1 MLKEDSLTDLITAE
15 NRFSYLIKSL
25 GFMYSNP
32 WEMNIKTAGK
42 SKPFHL
48 LNEIYVPMIQFLVIS
63 WYFDLSS
70 ASVSSFYGIGQLTQ
84 LSQLS
89 HLSHLGNQSHFKSF

>member
-32 WEMNIKTAGK
+32 WEMNIKTAGERLYLK
-42 SKPFHL
+42 
-48 LNEIYVPMIQFLVIS
+48 
-63 WYFDLSS
+63 
-70 ASVSSFYGIGQLTQ
+70 GIGL
-84 LSQLS
+84 
-89 HLSHLGNQSHFKSF
+89 